1 MKKQKPT
8 HPRRQ
13 QKSSQAIV
21 YWGLAALFVLGG
33 FLLWLG
39 LRPSTGQV
47 RTNNE
52 PQLPAYTNNPAPDFE
67 LSSLQQTAVSLE
79 DYAGQVVLVN
89 FWATWC
95 PPCREEM
102 PLFVELQKRFAEQ
115 GVQFV
120 SIAIDEPNLVRD
132 FYDVYGINFPTM
144 IGGVE
149 AIKLANTLGNRFDSL
164 PFTAIFD
171 RNGKSHYIQAG
182 QVSREILIT
191 AFEKLLQK

>member
-1 MKKQKPT
+1 VTLVNKVILIT
-8 HPRRQ
+8 L
-13 QKSSQAIV
+13 IT
-21 YWGLAALFVLGG
+21 VLGAG
-33 FLLWLG
+33 AWVG
-39 LRPSTGQV
+39 YQQRASTPPQSLNMTGGGV
-47 RTNNE
+47 E
-52 PQLPAYTNNPAPDFE
+52 QLPEFSFPDVTGSIR
-67 LSSLQQTAVSLE
+67 SSNE
-79 DYAGQVVLVN
+79 WKEKILVIN

-171 RNGKSHYIQAG
+171 RDGKSHYIQAG